1 MLQAFHTL
9 ITENSSLTQQLRTL
23 PNLEMLRIVH
33 RKRKFRQSKA
43 PVETA
48 NKDIEDMLKT

>member
-1 MLQAFHTL
+1 MLQALHTL